1 MKGDNMAQQD
11 LSSKV
16 LESHN
21 DIFANIFN
29 TFVFGGK
36 PILEPDYL
44 QDEPT
49 ENVFLDNDGNYRN
62 NLRDVFKVYKVKGTD
77 TPVRLAYLGIENQTN
92 IDKTMVIRIL
102 SYTAN
107 CYKKQCDEIAIAHR
121 ALNDQLK
128 HVATKEQKLAIEKA
142 LECYNVENIVPV
154 ITLLLNFNKQKWVQN
169 LKLSD
174 LVRDTNPFKHY
185 MQNFKIHVV
194 NVLYLSDDEIQQLT
208 NDFKMLVTF
217 LIKHEAPLDELQHPI
232 DVLMA
237 LYAYTK
243 DIRYIAMKN
252 AIIQKVAQGGKVTM
266 PEIYDEIQY
275 KRAVEIAKNLIEM
288 GEDSLEKIAKATDIP
303 LEVVQELAKQMV
315 A

>member
-1 MKGDNMAQQD
+1 MGQQD

-77 TPVRLAYLGIENQTN
+77 TPVRLAYLGIENQSY
-92 IDKTMVIRIL
+92 IDQTMVVRLL

-107 CYKKQCDEIAIAHR
+107 CYKKQCDEFVIARQTLKKHLKLAET
-121 ALNDQLK
+121 NEEKEYCQKQLK
-128 HVATKEQKLAIEKA
+128 LYEKLKLAPA
-142 LECYNVENIVPV
+142 
-154 ITLLLNFNKQKWVQN
+154 ITLVLNFSKNKWTNN
-169 LKLSD
+169 LSLTD
-174 LVRDTNPFKHY
+174 QVDGNNPFKSY
-185 MQNFKIHVV
+185 MRDFQMHVI
-194 NVLYLSDDEIQQLT
+194 NIMYLTDSEINSLA
-208 NDFKMLVTF
+208 NDFKALVKF
-217 LIKHEAPLDELQHPI
+217 LVKQETSLEELQYPI

-237 LYAYTK
+237 IYAYTNNPRFLTIK
-243 DIRYIAMKN
+243 NDILK
-252 AIIQKVAQGGKVTM
+252 KLSQGGKITM
-266 PEIYDEIQY
+266 DDFLDKLENEKAIQ
-275 KRAVEIAKNLIEM
+275 IAKNFITL
-288 GEDSLEKIAKATDIP
+288 GENSLESIAKATGLP
-303 LEVVQELAKQMV
+303 LEKVQELAKEL
-315 A
+315 AA